1 MPAAMPRASAADSWF
16 TVLRVGAALGG
27 VTLLGR
33 PRVSPDGPW
42 EFRLEMVDDSA
53 ELLDGELVQDS
64 RGLEPLICE
73 SSAADWNAALA
84 LLDRYPWTLLYP
96 REVHSAFV
104 GRVREAVD
112 ARLARESRWELVERA
127 NRNWHRV
134 LAAER
139 GE

>member
-1 MPAAMPRASAADSWF
+1 
-16 TVLRVGAALGG
+16 
-27 VTLLGR
+27 
-33 PRVSPDGPW
+33 
-42 EFRLEMVDDSA
+42 MVDDSA

>member
-1 MPAAMPRASAADSWF
+1 
-16 TVLRVGAALGG
+16 
-27 VTLLGR
+27 
-33 PRVSPDGPW
+33 
-42 EFRLEMVDDSA
+42 MVDDSA
-53 ELLDGELVQDS
+53 ELLDGERVQDS